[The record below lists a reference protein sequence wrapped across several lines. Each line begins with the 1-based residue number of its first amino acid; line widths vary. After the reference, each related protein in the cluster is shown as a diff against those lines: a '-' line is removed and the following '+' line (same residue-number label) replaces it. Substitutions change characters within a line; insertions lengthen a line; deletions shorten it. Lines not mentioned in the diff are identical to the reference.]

1 MDILLDFVAK
11 ASFNLESEKYK
22 NYEYHPH
29 CHAFFDQLFAFLWS
43 KKCSKC
49 DRNILSNGSVENI
62 EKNCEIRGSQ
72 IKYFAAV
79 AKEANS
85 SISSLRKTI
94 DAKAA
99 DDDAAANAVAA
110 AAALRGSK

>member
-1 MDILLDFVAK
+1 MWLAIF
-11 ASFNLESEKYK
+11 
-22 NYEYHPH
+22 
-29 CHAFFDQLFAFLWS
+29 CQ
-43 KKCSKC
+43 
-49 DRNILSNGSVENI
+49 I
-62 EKNCEIRGSQ
+62 EKSCEIRGSQ

-85 SISSLRKTI
+85 SISSQRKAI

-99 DDDAAANAVAA
+99 DDAAAAT